1 MTVLLKVQNLKTQF
15 MTERGLLKAVDGVS
29 YDIHEGEIVGLVGES
44 GCGKS
49 VSQLSLLQLIPVPPG
64 KIVGGKAI
72 FEGQDLLQFEANGP
86 KMRSI
91 RGGKI
96 AMIFQEPMTSLNP
109 AMTIAR
115 QLTEVMQLHLNM
127 DNHAARERSI
137 ELLGLVG
144 IPDAER
150 RLDDYPHQFSGGMR
164 QRVMVA
170 MAVSCNPRLII
181 ADEPTTALDAT
192 IQAQLL
198 ELMKDIVVRFQ
209 MAMVLVT
216 HNLGIVAR
224 YAQRIN
230 VMYAGRIVESGT
242 VKEIW
247 DNPLHPYTIG
257 LLQCVPKLGKKLTPI
272 EGAPPHLINM
282 PPTCPFLPRCRYQT
296 ENCGK
301 EPRAEL
307 IFIEGQHYVGCHVDT
322 RSVTPTASIPPGREK
337 RFDTTLHVT
346 ARPEMTCPGMLESGG
361 NIKPWQDD
369 IILDVKDLRMYFPV
383 TRGLFRRK
391 VADVKAVDNISF
403 KIKKGETFGL
413 VGESGCGK
421 TTVGRC
427 AQRLYCPTEGQI
439 LFEGQDVT
447 RLSEN
452 KLMTLRRKMAVIF
465 QDPYGS
471 LNPRINAGNI
481 VGEPLKVHHL
491 VSSNR
496 EYEEKV
502 EGLFLMAGLD
512 PSMTDRFPHEFSGGQ
527 RQRIAIARALAGDPS
542 LIICDEPVSALDVS
556 IQAQIINLLQELREK
571 KEGLTYMFISHD
583 LLTVQYI
590 STRVAVMYLGRIVE
604 IAASEELYDNTL
616 HPYSR
621 ALLSAIPIPDP
632 HLEEKRER
640 IILQGDVPSPLNPPP
655 GCNFHTR
662 CPMAISE
669 CSQGVPP
676 LRDIGNGHQVACIR
690 V

>member
-1 MTVLLKVQNLKTQF
+1 MAVLLKVENLKTRF
-15 MTERGLLKAVDGVS
+15 MTERGLVKAVDGVS

-49 VSQLSLLQLIPVPPG
+49 VSQLSLMQLIPSPPG

-72 FEGQDLLQFEANGP
+72 FEGEDILRYEANGP
-86 KMRSI
+86 EMRSV

-115 QLTEVMQLHLNM
+115 QLSEVMQLHLAM
-127 DNHAARERSI
+127 DEKAARARSV

-150 RLDDYPHQFSGGMR
+150 RVDDYPHQFSGGMR

-170 MAVSCNPRLII
+170 MAVSCNPKLII

-198 ELMKDIVVRFQ
+198 ELMKDIVVRFRT
-209 MAMVLVT
+209 AMVMVT

-247 DNPLHPYTIG
+247 DNPLHPYTKS
-257 LLQCVPKLGKKLTPI
+257 LLQCVPKLGKRLAPI
-272 EGAPPHLINM
+272 EGSPPHLINM
-282 PPTCPFLPRCRYQT
+282 PSTCPFLPRCQYAAG
-296 ENCGK
+296 NCASSVW
-301 EPRAEL
+301 AEL
-307 IFIEGQHYVGCHVDT
+307 HHVEGQHSVACPVDT
-322 RSVTPTASIPPGREK
+322 RTVEPRSVKAVVDRAPVVGPTT
-337 RFDTTLHVT
+337 DVV
-346 ARPEMTCPGMLESGG
+346 
-361 NIKPWQDD
+361 
-369 IILDVKDLRMYFPV
+369 LDVRNLRMYFPV
-383 TRGLFRRK
+383 TRGLLRRK
-391 VADVKAVDNISF
+391 VADVKAIDDVSF
-403 KIKKGETFGL
+403 TIRKGETLGL

-427 AQRLYCPTEGQI
+427 AQRIYKPTAGEI
-439 LFEGQDVT
+439 FFEGEDVALLSKN
-447 RLSEN
+447 RL
-452 KLMTLRRKMAVIF
+452 KPLRRRMAVVF

-471 LNPRINAGNI
+471 LNPRMNAGNI
-481 VGEPLKVHHL
+481 VGEPLRVHHL
-491 VSSNR
+491 VGSTR

-502 EGLFLMAGLD
+502 AELFLMAGLD

-527 RQRIAIARALAGDPS
+527 RQRIAIAMALAGDPS
-542 LIICDEPVSALDVS
+542 LIICDEPISALDVS
-556 IQAQIINLLQELREK
+556 IQAQIINLLQELQQK

-583 LLTVQYI
+583 LLAVQYV

-604 IAASEELYDNTL
+604 IADSQELYDNTL
-616 HPYSR
+616 HPYSK
-621 ALLSAIPIPDP
+621 ALLSAVPFPDP
-632 HLEEKRER
+632 HLEETRER
-640 IILQGDVPSPLNPPP
+640 IVLEGDVPSPLNPPS
-655 GCNFHTR
+655 GCHFHTR
-662 CPMAISE
+662 CPIATAQCSEAI
-669 CSQGVPP
+669 PP
-676 LRDIGNGHQVACIR
+676 LCDVGGGHEVACIK

>member
-1 MTVLLKVQNLKTQF
+1 MTVLLKVENLKTQF
-15 MTERGLLKAVDGVS
+15 MTERGLVKAVDGVS
-29 YDIHEGEIVGLVGES
+29 YDIHEGEIIGLVGES

-49 VSQLSLLQLIPVPPG
+49 VSQLSLLQLIPIPPG
-64 KIVGGKAI
+64 EIVGGKAI

-86 KMRSI
+86 EMRSF

-109 AMTIAR
+109 AMTIAK
-115 QLTEVMQLHLNM
+115 QLSEMMQLHLHM
-127 DNHAARERSI
+127 DNQEARKRSI

-150 RLDDYPHQFSGGMR
+150 RVDDYPHQFSGGMR

-170 MAVSCNPRLII
+170 MAVSCNPKLII

-198 ELMKDIVVRFQ
+198 ELMKDIVARFKT
-209 MAMVLVT
+209 AMVLVT

-247 DNPLHPYTIG
+247 DNPLHPYTIS
-257 LLQCVPKLGKKLTPI
+257 LLQCVPKLGKKIAPI
-272 EGAPPHLINM
+272 EGSPPHLINM
-282 PPTCPFLPRCRYQT
+282 PPTCPFLPRCSYKTKDCQ
-296 ENCGK
+296 NA
-301 EPRAEL
+301 PWSEL
-307 IFIEGQHYVGCHVDT
+307 EYVEGQHYVGCHVDT
-322 RSVTPTASIPPGREK
+322 RSTGPGVSIQAEK
-337 RFDTTLHVT
+337 ANHLQPVKVKSEVSSTKL
-346 ARPEMTCPGMLESGG
+346 G
-361 NIKPWQDD
+361 QDD
-369 IILDVKDLRMYFPV
+369 IILDVKELRMYFPV
-383 TRGLFRRK
+383 TRGLLRRK

-403 KIKKGETFGL
+403 RIKRGETLGL

-427 AQRLYCPTEGQI
+427 TQRLYRPTTGQI
-439 LFEGQDVT
+439 LFEGQDIS
-447 RLSEN
+447 LFSGKEI
-452 KLMTLRRKMAVIF
+452 KTLRHKMAVVF

-471 LNPRINAGNI
+471 LNPRMNAGSI
-481 VGEPLKVHHL
+481 VGEPLRVHHL
-491 VSSNR
+491 VSNNK
-496 EYEEKV
+496 EYEKKV
-502 EGLFLMAGLD
+502 DELFLMAGLD

-542 LIICDEPVSALDVS
+542 LIICDEPIASLDVS
-556 IQAQIINLLQELREK
+556 IQAQIINLLQELQEK
-571 KEGLTYMFISHD
+571 KKGLTYMFISHD

-604 IAASEELYDNTL
+604 IATSQELYDHTL

-621 ALLSAIPIPDP
+621 ALLSAVPIPDP

-662 CPMAISE
+662 CPIAAPQCSE
-669 CSQGVPP
+669 VAPSLLDV
-676 LRDIGNGHQVACIR
+676 GNGHQVACIR
-690 V
+690 M